1 MTHALTP
8 KAAVTGALAL
18 LLAGSLA
25 ACATKKPPTTAGMSD
40 SGSYGSNSGGDR
52 APSTY
57 GSTPVGAGSSGG
69 GGYAGGGYRPGSAE
83 EFSANDGDR
92 VFFDYDQY
100 TLRAEGRAALD
111 AQAAW
116 LQRYPAVQIRV
127 EGNADERGTREYNFA
142 LAGRRA
148 SATREYLS
156 TKGINP
162 ARMETISYGKERP
175 LDTTGTEP
183 GMARNRNAHTAVVS
197 GGR

>member
-1 MTHALTP
+1 MTQVLNP
-8 KAAVTGALAL
+8 KAAVTGVVAL

-25 ACATKKPPTTAGMSD
+25 ACSHKKPPMAAGFGEGPSSSMP
-40 SGSYGSNSGGDR
+40 GDR
-52 APSTY
+52 GPSTY
-57 GSTPVGAGSSGG
+57 GSTGVGSGASGG
-69 GGYAGGGYRPGSAE
+69 GYPGGYRPGSAE
-83 EFSANDGDR
+83 EFAANDGDR

-100 TLRAEGRAALD
+100 TLRPEGRSALD

-116 LQRYPAVQIRV
+116 LQRYPNVQIRV

-162 ARMETISYGKERP
+162 ARMDTISYGKERP
-175 LDTTGTEP
+175 LDTSGTEP

-197 GGR
+197 GAR

>member
-1 MTHALTP
+1 MTLRLTSQ
-8 KAAVTGALAL
+8 AALAL
-18 LLAGSLA
+18 MLAGSLA
-25 ACATKKPPTTAGMSD
+25 ACAHKKPPMATGMNDGS
-40 SGSYGSNSGGDR
+40 SGSASMPGDR
-52 APSTY
+52 GPSTY
-57 GSTPVGAGSSGG
+57 GSTGVGSGASGG
-69 GGYAGGGYRPGSAE
+69 GYPGGYRPGSAE
-83 EFSANDGDR
+83 EFAANDGDR

-116 LQRYPAVQIRV
+116 LTRYPNVQIRV

-175 LDTTGTEP
+175 LDTSGTEP
-183 GMARNRNAHTAVVS
+183 GMARNRNAHTAIVS
-197 GGR
+197 GAR